1 MRIQPKHT
9 TKNTMK
15 LNLSNS
21 HDINK
26 FKTYSQTLLDKGAKV
41 ELKEVKSK
49 RTLNQNSYLYALF
62 SLWCI
67 EFGYTLH
74 EGKTLLKRECGFMTY
89 EKNGQKFLRSTA
101 DLDTKEMTEFIE
113 WFRNYSS
120 SQGLYL
126 LSSEE
131 YITHRFE
138 IDKEIDRFKPY
149 L

>member
-1 MRIQPKHT
+1 
-9 TKNTMK
+9 MK
-15 LNLSNS
+15 LNLSDN
-21 HDINK
+21 HDK
-26 FKTYSQTLLDKGAKV
+26 ERFKTYSNTLLDKGAKV
-41 ELKEVKSK
+41 ELKEVKTK
-49 RTLNQNSYLYALF
+49 RTLNQNNYVHCLF
-62 SLWCI
+62 SLFAI
-67 EFGYTLH
+67 EYGYTLA
-74 EGKTLLKRECGFMTY
+74 EAKTFIKRECGFMTY

-126 LSSEE
+126 LSLEE